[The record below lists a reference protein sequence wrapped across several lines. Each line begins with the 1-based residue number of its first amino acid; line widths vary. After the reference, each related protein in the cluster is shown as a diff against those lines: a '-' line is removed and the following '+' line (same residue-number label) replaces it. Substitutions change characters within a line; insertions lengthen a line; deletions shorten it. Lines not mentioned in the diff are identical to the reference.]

1 MLFLQIHFLKHVE
14 IINMSQQYVSCLVDQ
29 KMLFSW
35 MTSVLQKLNI
45 TKQKKRSQGGE
56 RSNKEEK
63 LIIFSSNPE

>member
-1 MLFLQIHFLKHVE
+1 
-14 IINMSQQYVSCLVDQ
+14 MSQQYVSCLVDQ

-45 TKQKKRSQGGE
+45 TKQKKRSQGGD